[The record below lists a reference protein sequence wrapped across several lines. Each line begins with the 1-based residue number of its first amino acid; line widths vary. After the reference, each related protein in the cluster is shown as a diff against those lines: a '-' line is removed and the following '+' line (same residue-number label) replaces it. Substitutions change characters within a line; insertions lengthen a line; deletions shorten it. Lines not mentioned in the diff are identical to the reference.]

1 MYGLTDAQMTEL
13 LNILEANNET
23 LSDFIQICD
32 AIKASSTGKVNA
44 VLCDVYG
51 KWTSPADV
59 YNAMLEYHTFI
70 PVDEI
75 SSWIWEKI
83 ENETENNADDPDFD
97 AVDYIR
103 LLTDNKIPDATM
115 TRTTNGYVYHIYY

>member
-23 LSDFIQICD
+23 ITDFEDVCN
-32 AIKASSTGKVNA
+32 AINASSTGRVDA
-44 VLCDVYG
+44 VLCEIYG
-51 KWTSPADV
+51 KWSSPLDV
-59 YNAMLEYHTFI
+59 CNALLEYHTFI
-70 PVDEI
+70 PSDDI
-75 SSWIWEKI
+75 ADFIYTKI